1 MVDLAKVSPKRAKMS
16 PATAESSHNS
26 SISHL
31 PVLRVK
37 KLNENGRAPERAS
50 AFAAGYDISSAIDI
64 IVPAKGKALVSTGIS
79 LAIPDGHYGR
89 VAPRS
94 SLAVK
99 NFIDVGAGVIDC
111 DYRGP
116 LGVVLFNFGD
126 EEFVVKK
133 GDRIAQLIITP
144 IATPRVEV
152 VEELDVTERGQGGF
166 GSTGLGS
173 LNKQAVEN
181 NATEA

>member
-16 PATAESSHNS
+16 PATVESSYNDS
-26 SISHL
+26 TSHL

-37 KLNENGRAPERAS
+37 KLSENGRAPERAS
-50 AFAAGYDISSAIDI
+50 PFAAGYDIFSAVDT
-64 IVPAKGKALVSTGIS
+64 IVPAKGKALISADIS

-94 SLAVK
+94 GLDVK

-116 LGVVLFNFGD
+116 LGVVLFNFGE
-126 EEFVVKK
+126 EEFAVKK

-144 IATPRVEV
+144 IATPQVEV

-173 LNKQAVEN
+173 LNKQVVEN
-181 NATEA
+181 SATKA